1 MPRGRKPTPPYLKIL
16 RGNPGCRRLPEGE
29 PKHERAPAIPEP
41 PVFLL
46 PTAKAEWRRLATGL
60 YHMGLL
66 TLVDERPFAAY
77 CQAFGRWVAAEDALQ
92 AMAERDL
99 LTNGLMIRTVDGNA
113 IQNPLVGTA
122 NKAASD
128 MVRYAGE
135 FGFTPVA
142 RARIATGGLPG
153 PSKFAGLIAGLP
165 DDPQFH

>member
-92 AMAERDL
+92 AMEA
-99 LTNGLMIRTVDGNA
+99 IRSVA
-113 IQNPLVGTA
+113 PKPEKTA
-122 NKAASD
+122 FEFRSD
-128 MVRYAGE
+128 REHA
-135 FGFTPVA
+135 
-142 RARIATGGLPG
+142 
-153 PSKFAGLIAGLP
+153 
-165 DDPQFH
+165 